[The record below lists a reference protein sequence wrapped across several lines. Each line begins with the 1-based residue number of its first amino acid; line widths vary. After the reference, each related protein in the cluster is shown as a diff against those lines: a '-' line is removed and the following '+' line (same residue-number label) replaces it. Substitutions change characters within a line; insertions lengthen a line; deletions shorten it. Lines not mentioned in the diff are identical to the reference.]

1 MKKTE
6 RDPNLPPLL
15 PKKETHSIDTD
26 TIQKMITDKK
36 NNIFGITYTDYFKLA
51 VRRWREND
59 AYFTK
64 KTKEPIK
71 NFRLQIV
78 VSKKNVSKL
87 AVVRARIRRR
97 IRESARLALPI
108 VGRER
113 HDYLF
118 FANLKSYD
126 APWLRLC
133 SAVESAIGN
142 PKLYDTGKSHASG
155 GGYAGNYA
163 SKKGQTKSKNK

>member
-1 MKKTE
+1 MLI
-6 RDPNLPPLL
+6 NYYFCVLL
-15 PKKETHSIDTD
+15 E
-26 TIQKMITDKK
+26 
-36 NNIFGITYTDYFKLA
+36 
-51 VRRWREND
+51 
-59 AYFTK
+59 
-64 KTKEPIK
+64 
-71 NFRLQIV
+71 
-78 VSKKNVSKL
+78 SKL
-87 AVVRARIRRR
+87 
-97 IRESARLALPI
+97 
-108 VGRER
+108 G